1 MLRKIGGAPENDED
15 FWRNLDKREV
25 NCGQGFE
32 VKLKVEK
39 TWRIFASVFM
49 GDSKTMEYFYNISLN
64 IGRVCFKDNPP
75 CEFPQFKWIEDP
87 YSLFRRVFKIND
99 MMA

>member
-1 MLRKIGGAPENDED
+1 MKCPENDED

-39 TWRIFASVFM
+39 TWEIFASVFM
-49 GDSKTMEYFYNISLN
+49 GDSKLLKYNFIA
-64 IGRVCFKDNPP
+64 P
-75 CEFPQFKWIEDP
+75 
-87 YSLFRRVFKIND
+87 
-99 MMA
+99 